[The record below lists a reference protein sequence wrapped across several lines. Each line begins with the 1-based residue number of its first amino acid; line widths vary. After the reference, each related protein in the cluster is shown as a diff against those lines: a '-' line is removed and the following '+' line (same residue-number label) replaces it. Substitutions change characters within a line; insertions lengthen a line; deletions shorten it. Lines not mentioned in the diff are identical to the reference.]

1 MLLAPRCNYM
11 LPNHCQC
18 PNPVVKNP
26 ENLDGTKTY
35 KPFYLECCLLHD
47 KLVNASNTPAPE
59 QVNEQIQGDRAVDKQ
74 ENGKEA

>member
-18 PNPVVKNP
+18 PNPVMMKA
-26 ENLDGTKTY
+26 DDTY
-35 KPFYLECCLLHD
+35 SEVCVLHD
-47 KLVNASNTPAPE
+47 KLIYTSNTPIPE

-74 ENGKEA
+74 ENGKGA